1 MTDHILKFSAHPF
14 VKPSAYDRTNQLLS
28 LEIPINSLVMDM
40 ADQVRYVQVIASEDI
55 FISDP
60 EKNVSDGTT
69 RSGINTL
76 IPYVAKKA
84 GRISPASKIYLITA
98 NIGDLIFPA
107 GAVSSEY
114 VHAYSAEEPCFLLN

>member
-14 VKPSAYDRTNQLLS
+14 VKPSAHDRTNQLLS

-60 EKNVSDGTT
+60 EKNVPDGT
-69 RSGINTL
+69 
-76 IPYVAKKA
+76 A
-84 GRISPASKIYLITA
+84 
-98 NIGDLIFPA
+98 
-107 GAVSSEY
+107 
-114 VHAYSAEEPCFLLN
+114 